1 MTLYILAVKWRNK
14 EALTQLAQVELR
26 SCQFQNTLSNTRKQQ
41 QQKRDPNS
49 SSNKTERPTQGTQYA
64 MHAQIICSALFLK
77 STHGVIN
84 MNCLVLNP
92 ICNTIDAVP
101 LLYSPF
107 ENTSMC
113 C

>member
-1 MTLYILAVKWRNK
+1 MAKQRGPDTTCTSRAEK
-14 EALTQLAQVELR
+14 
-26 SCQFQNTLSNTRKQQ
+26 LSISKHTVQYPKQQQ

-49 SSNKTERPTQGTQYA
+49 SSNKTERPTQDTQYA

-107 ENTSMC
+107 ENTLMC
-113 C
+113 CLW